1 MAMVKLSEIIRKIP
15 EIKGQD
21 VRPQIS
27 EAVKPKGSVESLAD
41 IKKIYENSILLTKI
55 MMQDLRRGE
64 SVEGEE
70 VIDMAETL
78 IAKIRSSN
86 NLLLS
91 LINIFAFYN
100 EKEDFIHIHSINV
113 AILAACI
120 GIALEYE
127 EDTLIDLCASAL
139 LHDIGMLKI
148 PLQVITKPS
157 KLDKEEEKMIK
168 EHPLYG
174 LELLRNVKNA
184 PKSAAMVIHQHHE
197 KMDGTGY
204 PEGKK
209 GEDIAECARIVAIL
223 EVYEALTHPRPYRRS
238 KFIPYDAVRM
248 IIQEGKS
255 SFDLELVKIFLN
267 LITPY
272 PVGSFILLNNGE
284 IGRVI
289 AVNEGL
295 ALRPVVEV
303 YFDKEGK
310 PPEKPTKIDLTKS
323 SILYIEKAIDENDL

>member
-1 MAMVKLSEIIRKIP
+1 MVKLSEIIRKIP
-15 EIKGQD
+15 EIKGQE

-27 EAVKPKGSVESLAD
+27 DAVKAKETVESLAE

-70 VIDMAETL
+70 VIDIAETL
-78 IAKIRSSN
+78 ITKIRSSN

-113 AILAACI
+113 AVLSASI
-120 GIALEYE
+120 GLALEYE
-127 EDTLIDLCASAL
+127 ENKLIDFCASAL
-139 LHDIGMLKI
+139 LHDIGMLKV
-148 PLQVITKPS
+148 PLKVITKPS
-157 KLDKEEEKMIK
+157 KLDKEEERIIK

-174 LELLRNVKNA
+174 LELLRHIKNA

-238 KFIPYDAVRM
+238 KFIPYDAVKM

-255 SFDLELVKIFLN
+255 SFDLELVKTFLN
-267 LITPY
+267 LVTPY
-272 PVGSFILLNNGE
+272 PIGSFILLNNGE
-284 IGRVI
+284 IGRVVG
-289 AVNEGL
+289 VNEGL
-295 ALRPVVEV
+295 ALRPVVEI

-310 PPEKPTKIDLTKS
+310 PPENPTKIDLTKS

>member
-1 MAMVKLSEIIRKIP
+1 MVKLSEIIRKTP
-15 EIKGQD
+15 EIKGQEE
-21 VRPQIS
+21 RPQIS
-27 EAVKPKGSVESLAD
+27 DAVKAKESVESLAE
-41 IKKIYENSILLTKI
+41 IKKIYENAILLTKI
-55 MMQDLRRGE
+55 MMQDLRRGQ

-70 VIDMAETL
+70 VIDIAETL
-78 IAKIRSSN
+78 IIKIRSSN

-100 EKEDFIHIHSINV
+100 EKEDFIHLHSINV
-113 AILAACI
+113 AVLSA
-120 GIALEYE
+120 GLGLALEYE
-127 EDTLIDLCASAL
+127 ENKLIDLCASAL

-148 PLQVITKPS
+148 PVEVITKPS
-157 KLDKEEEKMIK
+157 KLDKEEERMVK

-174 LELLRNVKNA
+174 LELLRNIKNA

-238 KFIPYDAVRM
+238 KFIPYDAVKM

-255 SFDLELVKIFLN
+255 SFDLDLVKIFLN

-272 PVGSFILLNNGE
+272 PIGSFILLNNGE
-284 IGRVI
+284 IGRVVG
-289 AVNEGL
+289 VNEGL
-295 ALRPVVEV
+295 ALRPIVEV